1 LNRPVGDDNRGEQGK
16 EFVMLRTHEIRIGKR
31 FPAGATWSDTGVN
44 FSIFSPG
51 TTEAQLVL
59 YSGDDGDDDE
69 REIIPLPIT
78 RHRTF
83 LCWHVFVSGLE
94 AGTRYNWRVRTGMGS
109 WHTILDPWARAVDD
123 TRWDRDACARGMEP
137 GLRGIVTR
145 PLPPRAPC
153 PPKPLDRAIIYEM
166 HVGGFTRHPN
176 SGARQPGTFASVIE
190 KIPHLKALGVTHVE
204 LLPVM
209 AFDEQDA
216 PAGVRASGHHNF
228 WGYSPYGFY
237 APHPR
242 YAASGDP
249 ISEFRAMVEALHAA
263 DIGVLLDVVFNHTSE
278 GGHGGPVIHFK
289 AMAGQ
294 LFYHS
299 SRDGRFRDYTGCGNT
314 INCNHPLVAIFLVR
328 SLEYWARDLGVD
340 GFRFDLASVFS
351 RGENGEPIANPPLPW
366 NMELSHALIDSPMIA
381 EAWDAAGLYQVGN
394 FPGSR
399 WAEWNGNFRDVM
411 RRFVRGDE
419 GLPGEVA
426 HALAGSSR
434 LYADDGRPPA
444 CSINFITCH
453 DGFTLRD
460 LVSYNDKHND
470 TNGEGNR
477 DGSSNNL
484 SWNCGIEGPT
494 DDPAIRALR
503 VRQARNLFT
512 LLLLSHGTP
521 MILAGDE
528 FLRSQ
533 GGNNNTWCQ
542 DNPLG
547 WFDWEPDGEGREM
560 FAFLKDLIA
569 FRRRHACFHPSSH
582 LTGNPVG
589 PGEPPDIR
597 WHGPDDAVPDW
608 SLPWARY
615 LGFTL
620 AAREPGE
627 ADVLALI
634 NMSDRDIPV
643 ALPVPRFG
651 PWTLAIDTTGAS
663 GAPIHSSRTGPI
675 MATPSVLITPR
686 AILVYESHPPA

>member
-1 LNRPVGDDNRGEQGK
+1 MPH
-16 EFVMLRTHEIRIGKR
+16 TYEIRAGRR
-31 FPAGATWSDTGVN
+31 FPAGATWSESGVN

-51 TTEAQLVL
+51 TTEAELVL
-59 YSGDDGDDDE
+59 YAGEAGGDEE
-69 REIIPLPIT
+69 RVVIPLALIP
-78 RHRTF
+78 HRTF
-83 LCWHVFVSGLE
+83 LCWHVFVVGLE
-94 AGTRYNWRVRTGMGS
+94 AGTRYHWRVRAGVGS
-109 WHTILDPWARAVDD
+109 WHTILDPWARAIDD
-123 TRWDRDACARGMEP
+123 RRWDRDACARGSEP

-145 PLPPRAPC
+145 PPPPRPPM

-166 HVGGFTRHPN
+166 HVGGFTRHPS
-176 SGARQPGTFASVIE
+176 SGASQPGTFEAVIE
-190 KIPHLKALGVTHVE
+190 KIPHLKELGVTHVE

-216 PAGVRASGHHNF
+216 PPGVRAAGLGNF
-228 WGYSPYGFY
+228 WGYSPYGFW

-242 YAASGDP
+242 YAAKRDP
-249 ISEFRAMVEALHAA
+249 ITEFRAMIDALHAA

-278 GGHGGPVIHFK
+278 GGHGGPIIHFK

-299 SRDGRFRDYTGCGNT
+299 SREGKFRDYTGCGNT
-314 INCNHPLVAIFLVR
+314 VNCNHPLVAIYLVR
-328 SLEYWARDLGVD
+328 CLEYWARDLGVD

-351 RGENGEPIANPPLPW
+351 RGENGELMTNPPLPW

-399 WAEWNGNFRDVM
+399 WAEWNGHFRDVM

-419 GLPGEVA
+419 GMIGRVA
-426 HALAGSSR
+426 DVLAGSSR

-444 CSINFITCH
+444 CSVNFITCH

-460 LVSYNDKHND
+460 LVSYNHKHNEA
-470 TNGEGNR
+470 NGEGNR
-477 DGSSNNL
+477 DGCSNNL
-484 SWNCGIEGPT
+484 SWNCGVEGPT
-494 DDPAIRALR
+494 DDSAIRALR
-503 VRQARNLFT
+503 VRQARNLLT
-512 LLLLSHGTP
+512 LLMISLGTP

-547 WFDWEPDGEGREM
+547 WLDWEADAEGREM
-560 FAFLKDLIA
+560 FAFLKDLLA
-569 FRRRHACFHPSSH
+569 FRRRHANFHPPAH
-582 LTGNPVG
+582 LTGEPIA
-589 PGEPPDIR
+589 PGQPPDIR
-597 WHGPDDAVPDW
+597 WHGPDDGPPDW

-620 AAREPGE
+620 AAREAGE
-627 ADVLALI
+627 ADVLALV
-634 NMSDRDIPV
+634 NMSEQEIPV
-643 ALPVPRFG
+643 SIPVPRFEA
-651 PWTLAIDTTGAS
+651 WRLVFDTSGSS
-663 GAPIHSSRTGPI
+663 GAANHLPRTEPV
-675 MATPSVLITPR
+675 AITPR
-686 AILVYESHPPA
+686 VVVPSRSILVYESHPPL